1 MPQTNVKHWRRLD
14 NAAKLFPA
22 ASSKRD
28 IRVFRFYCE
37 LKEDIQQEIL
47 QKAVDRTLE
56 KYPIFLS
63 VLRKGLF
70 WHYLE
75 QSNKRPVV
83 REEYKEPCS
92 SLYIRDKRDL
102 LFEVTYY
109 KKRINF
115 EVFHVLTDGTGASEF
130 VRELVKN
137 YLYLA
142 HHEDGLED
150 VVLSEYSESLFDQE
164 ADGFE
169 RYYSRQVDRKKE
181 KKPAAHQLRGNR
193 RELGSLQTTEA
204 EIPVEE
210 LRHQAKT
217 YGVSMTVFLTA
228 VYLCAIHRTMT
239 RRQESKPVVLMVPV
253 NLRNF
258 FPTNTMLNF
267 FNWIEPGYHFQGGK
281 EEFTDV
287 VQKVNACFKEELTAE
302 KMEKRMNDYFAL
314 QVHPILKFAP
324 LELKNVCI
332 NIGARTA
339 ESDVTAIFSN
349 MGIIRM
355 PESYETYIRYFGV
368 YTSTPKV
375 ELCMCS
381 FRDKIYLGFTSRYDC
396 DAIKENFFQILKEQE
411 VKTEI
416 LKVEYP
422 ESVMTEAKGM
432 QIFKIFTFLCM
443 IAIVAAL
450 GVDYSIDTNFHL
462 SLFVCGGAFSM
473 WLALAVGFF
482 KRYNLL
488 KNAMWQ
494 LIIVT
499 VGCIIWDWLTGWHGW
514 SIDFVLPGVSGLIMI
529 SMLIISRVY
538 YRQAKDYLVYFVM
551 AALYGMILPF
561 IFLLTGK
568 VRIVFP
574 SVISIGMGVLMLI
587 GLVLFKGK
595 EMRQE
600 MEKNLHV

>member
-28 IRVFRFYCE
+28 TRVFRFYCE

-169 RYYSRQVDRKKE
+169 RYYSHQADRKKE

-253 NLRNF
+253 NLLF
-258 FPTNTMLNF
+258 
-267 FNWIEPGYHFQGGK
+267 
-281 EEFTDV
+281 
-287 VQKVNACFKEELTAE
+287 
-302 KMEKRMNDYFAL
+302 
-314 QVHPILKFAP
+314 
-324 LELKNVCI
+324 
-332 NIGARTA
+332 
-339 ESDVTAIFSN
+339 
-349 MGIIRM
+349 
-355 PESYETYIRYFGV
+355 
-368 YTSTPKV
+368 
-375 ELCMCS
+375 
-381 FRDKIYLGFTSRYDC
+381 
-396 DAIKENFFQILKEQE
+396 
-411 VKTEI
+411 
-416 LKVEYP
+416 
-422 ESVMTEAKGM
+422 
-432 QIFKIFTFLCM
+432 
-443 IAIVAAL
+443 
-450 GVDYSIDTNFHL
+450 FHL
-462 SLFVCGGAFSM
+462 
-473 WLALAVGFF
+473 
-482 KRYNLL
+482 R
-488 KNAMWQ
+488 
-494 LIIVT
+494 
-499 VGCIIWDWLTGWHGW
+499 
-514 SIDFVLPGVSGLIMI
+514 
-529 SMLIISRVY
+529 
-538 YRQAKDYLVYFVM
+538 
-551 AALYGMILPF
+551 
-561 IFLLTGK
+561 
-568 VRIVFP
+568 
-574 SVISIGMGVLMLI
+574 
-587 GLVLFKGK
+587 
-595 EMRQE
+595 
-600 MEKNLHV
+600 

>member
-28 IRVFRFYCE
+28 TRVFRFYCE

-169 RYYSRQVDRKKE
+169 RYYSRQADRKKE
-181 KKPAAHQLRGNR
+181 KKPAAHQFRGNR

-302 KMEKRMNDYFAL
+302 KMEKRMNEYFAL

-355 PESYETYIRYFGV
+355 PESYEPYIAHFGV
-368 YTSTPKV
+368 FTSTPKV

-396 DAIKENFFQILKEQE
+396 DAI
-411 VKTEI
+411 
-416 LKVEYP
+416 
-422 ESVMTEAKGM
+422 
-432 QIFKIFTFLCM
+432 
-443 IAIVAAL
+443 
-450 GVDYSIDTNFHL
+450 
-462 SLFVCGGAFSM
+462 
-473 WLALAVGFF
+473 
-482 KRYNLL
+482 
-488 KNAMWQ
+488 
-494 LIIVT
+494 
-499 VGCIIWDWLTGWHGW
+499 
-514 SIDFVLPGVSGLIMI
+514 
-529 SMLIISRVY
+529 
-538 YRQAKDYLVYFVM
+538 
-551 AALYGMILPF
+551 
-561 IFLLTGK
+561 
-568 VRIVFP
+568 
-574 SVISIGMGVLMLI
+574 
-587 GLVLFKGK
+587 
-595 EMRQE
+595 
-600 MEKNLHV
+600 